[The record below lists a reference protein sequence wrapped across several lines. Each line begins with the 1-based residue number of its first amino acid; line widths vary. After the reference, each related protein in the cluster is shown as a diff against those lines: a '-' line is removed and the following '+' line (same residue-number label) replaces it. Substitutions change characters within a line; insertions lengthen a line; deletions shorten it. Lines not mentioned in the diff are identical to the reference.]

1 MDVIEERGIVAG
13 PIIVT
18 SDGEFIASATTE
30 YFTRRYATTNK
41 MPLDFPGLKRP
52 G

>member
-1 MDVIEERGIVAG
+1 MNAAVGIA
-13 PIIVT
+13 IFLRRLA
-18 SDGEFIASATTE
+18 DGEFVASATTE

-41 MPLDFPGLKRP
+41 MRLDFPGLKRP